1 MIPMSELRIL
11 LPQAKVNPAQEAAHE
26 AGD

>member
-11 LPQAKVNPAQEAAHE
+11 LPQAKVKHLPEAAHE

>member
-1 MIPMSELRIL
+1 MSELRIL
-11 LPQAKVNPAQEAAHE
+11 LPQAKVKHLPEAAHE

>member
-1 MIPMSELRIL
+1 MSELRIL
-11 LPQAKVNPAQEAAHE
+11 LPQAKIHPEAEPLHE

>member
-11 LPQAKVNPAQEAAHE
+11 LPQAKIRPEEQPLHE

>member
-11 LPQAKVNPAQEAAHE
+11 LPQAKIRPEGEAVHE
-26 AGD
+26 GGD